1 MARQPLTLR
10 LHLGVPSAVPTRYVW
25 RRADDEID
33 AGMTMGN
40 EYANLVRQPPHLKP
54 GHPAPDDSSATD
66 EAK

>member
-1 MARQPLTLR
+1 
-10 LHLGVPSAVPTRYVW
+10 
-25 RRADDEID
+25 
-33 AGMTMGN
+33 MGN